1 MLVSVDTIYV
11 DSLFALNL
19 AADYLML
26 LCGARISGA
35 VIRRGRLLI
44 AAVVGAAV
52 YKEKLTVK
60 STVGILLGVVSM
72 IVIKAL

>member
-1 MLVSVDTIYV
+1 MFVTNQLATLAASLV
-11 DSLFALNL
+11 DSVVLFGFING
-19 AADYLML
+19 
-26 LCGARISGA
+26 GAT
-35 VIRRGRLLI
+35 VI